1 MEARQRPFHAISE
14 PYAYDLL
21 MICYFESDKAP
32 WLSGRQKKKE
42 KNKPKGRLGVSS
54 FMRTFSL
61 SSFETKALKGRA

>member
-1 MEARQRPFHAISE
+1 
-14 PYAYDLL
+14 